1 MIKWWGIYA
10 IVLIIEKL
18 QPAYW
23 ASNHAALHWFGCPNT
38 LNQVMDLTPFRIN
51 GCNLFSCLLCIPLP
65 PCLPLKLCSSGPNS
79 VAWLM
84 PPVQQESVHVRKGC
98 NAVCFFQTGSKR
110 APLLQRKQT
119 LQISCFGMLHS
130 TKKMVCTSCC
140 NGAWFDKNHTS
151 LISSNV
157 LSD

>member
-1 MIKWWGIYA
+1 MKSYSQLTELLTMQLCIGLGVQK
-10 IVLIIEKL
+10 
-18 QPAYW
+18 
-23 ASNHAALHWFGCPNT
+23 T

-151 LISSNV
+151 LINSNV